1 MELKDL
7 IKANSFLIEDYKN
20 IKKENELLKKENE
33 SLKEKLNNKKRKFE
47 ELEEDKEE
55 SKKEEENK
63 KSKKPKVVNYM
74 IGSTVEYIISKV
86 YHEYNNFDSLFNKKS
101 INMEFVETH
110 FQLFE
115 KLKDYYNSLIY
126 IGNNNHKYD
135 FKSITFKSDNSEN
148 SDFKSIT
155 FKSDNSENSDFKYI
169 NKEKEEYV
177 SVKSNFTGKKVCPQI
192 IGQTT
197 LNKYKSYF
205 DLNNILNIENV
216 KSYIVTHIDTILQ
229 KYLLNTFHCDII
241 YFNIH
246 KQKVNLQ
253 IIKYNETLLNNF
265 IFKKEDIYFS
275 HIQNNK
281 EWIESTT
288 VYYIFNKIM
297 VPIGEFQIHNNR
309 DTIKFR
315 WHFDKII
322 KICGFE
328 SIDL

>member
-20 IKKENELLKKENE
+20 IKEENKILKEENKI
-33 SLKEKLNNKKRKFE
+33 LKEKLNNKKRKYE
-47 ELEEDKEE
+47 EFKNDVE
-55 SKKEEENK
+55 KK
-63 KSKKPKVVNYM
+63 VLNYM
-74 IGSTVEYIISKV
+74 IGITVEYIISKV
-86 YHEYNNFDSLFNKKS
+86 YYEYNDFEKQFNIKN
-101 INMEFVETH
+101 INMEFVETY

-115 KLKDYYNSLIY
+115 KLKNHYTSLIY
-126 IGNNNHKYD
+126 IGNKNNKYD
-135 FKSITFKSDNSEN
+135 FKSITFKSENSEN

-155 FKSDNSENSDFKYI
+155 FKSENSENSDFKYM
-169 NKEKEEYV
+169 NKEEEYV
-177 SVKSNFTGKKVCPQI
+177 SVKSNFHGKKVCPQI

-197 LNKYKSYF
+197 LKKYKSYF
-205 DLNNILNIENV
+205 DLNNDFNLEDT
-216 KSYIVTHIDTILQ
+216 KKYIVTHIDIILQ
-229 KYLLNTFHCDII
+229 KYLLHTFHCDII
-241 YFNIH
+241 YFTKNKDAH
-246 KQKVNLQ
+246 LQ
-253 IIKYNETLLNNF
+253 IIKYDESLLNHF
-265 IFKKEDIYFS
+265 LFKKEDIYFS

-297 VPIGEFQIHNNR
+297 VPIGEFQIHNHR

-328 SIDL
+328 IILI

>member
-20 IKKENELLKKENE
+20 IKEENELLKKENE

-47 ELEEDKEE
+47 EEEDKE
-55 SKKEEENK
+55 KEEENK
-63 KSKKPKVVNYM
+63 KSKKTKVVNYM

-86 YHEYNNFDSLFNKKS
+86 YHEYNDFDSLFNKKS
-101 INMEFVETH
+101 INIEFVETH

-126 IGNNNHKYD
+126 IGNNNHKY
-135 FKSITFKSDNSEN
+135 
-148 SDFKSIT
+148 
-155 FKSDNSENSDFKYI
+155 DFKYI

-216 KSYIVTHIDTILQ
+216 KSYIIEHIDIILQ

-241 YFNIH
+241 YFNIN
-246 KQKVNLQ
+246 KEKVNLQ
-253 IIKYNETLLNNF
+253 IIKYNEALLNHF

-281 EWIESTT
+281 DWIESTT

-315 WHFDKII
+315 WHFDKIL
-322 KICGFE
+322 KICKFE
-328 SIDL
+328 TILI